1 MSAAGLWENRDVDQ
15 GRKRAQTAAA
25 AAAAA
30 IGLISLQCTARS
42 AGTRPHLSVALFIES
57 HTHDLPPHPLLHQ

>member
-25 AAAAA
+25 AAAA
-30 IGLISLQCTARS
+30 IGLVSLQWHSSIGGNSSSPERCAIYRLT
-42 AGTRPHLSVALFIES
+42 
-57 HTHDLPPHPLLHQ
+57 HT

>member
-30 IGLISLQCTARS
+30 IRARISAVATARS
-42 AGTRPHLSVALFIES
+42 AGTPHHLSERYL
-57 HTHDLPPHPLLHQ
+57 